1 MSKYRNRRKEEAE
14 VSTESL
20 NDIMFFL
27 MLFFLIVSTLVNPHV
42 IKLSLPNA
50 KSSASQAKQPIVV
63 SINKEKLIFVN
74 NKQVGIES
82 LESTL
87 KNEASIK
94 EMPTIVLRFDQ
105 SLTVQDLVNVMD
117 IGNKLKLKMVLHIN
131 HKPG

>member
-1 MSKYRNRRKEEAE
+1 MSRYRNRRKEEAE

-63 SINKEKLIFVN
+63 SINREKLIFVN

-82 LESTL
+82 LENTL
-87 KNEASIK
+87 KNEAAIK
-94 EMPTIVLRFDQ
+94 DMPTIVLRFDQ

-131 HKPG
+131 HKPR

>member
-1 MSKYRNRRKEEAE
+1 MSRYRNRRKEEAE

-63 SINKEKLIFVN
+63 SINREKLIFVN

-82 LESTL
+82 LENTL
-87 KNEASIK
+87 KNEAAIK
-94 EMPTIVLRFDQ
+94 DMPTIVLRFDQ

>member
-74 NKQVGIES
+74 NKQVGIKS